1 MDIRPESPADAD
13 RIAEVVRAAFDGRPN
28 EPRLVELIR
37 ASERYVPELALVA
50 EQDNTIVG
58 HVMFSF
64 VSLKG
69 ADEFEVLQLAPV
81 SVVPEWQ
88 RRGIGGALIREGIK
102 RASARH
108 EPLILVQGH
117 AAYYPRFGFEPSRDY
132 NIEPPSPEIPAPFFM
147 VLRLS
152 AYEERY
158 RGQVI
163 YPPAFDDP
171 QPEGQ
176 KQVSSDLNGKR
187 VLVIGGETALGGSLA
202 VGLAKAGAEVA
213 IASLSSG
220 TKAEFAVNSV
230 LNQLWAMNRQSVAL
244 VIDAADAA
252 QVREAAS
259 RAGRELGRLD
269 LAAAVAPDDEAGL
282 ALDALRAALG
292 ERPVVSLAQDTSPE
306 DALRAVTERL

>member
-1 MDIRPESPADAD
+1 MHIRPEEPADYEAIAD
-13 RIAEVVRAAFDGRPN
+13 VVKAAFDGRPN
-28 EPRLVELIR
+28 EPQLVELIR

-50 EQDNTIVG
+50 DQDDTIVG

-64 VSLKG
+64 VTLKG
-69 ADEFEVLQLAPV
+69 AKEFEVLQLAPV

-102 RASARH
+102 RADARH

-176 KQVSSDLNGKR
+176 KQVSSTLNGKR
-187 VLVIGGETALGGSLA
+187 VLVIGGETAVGRALA
-202 VGLAKAGAEVA
+202 VGLAQAGAEVA
-213 IASLSSG
+213 IATHSAT

-230 LNQLWAMNRQSVAL
+230 LNQIWAMNRRGVAL

-269 LAAAVAPDDEAGL
+269 LAAAVAPDDEAAL

-292 ERPVVSLAQDTSPE
+292 ERPVVVLAQDTSPE